1 MLIQNTNS
9 AAPMPTGPSNTGGP
23 SVVASPAPRTE
34 VKQAVE
40 PQQPAPTPAQ
50 LDQEVGRINA
60 ALQRANKNLELSI
73 SVDASTHKQVVK
85 LTDKET
91 GDTLLQYPSDAVLA
105 ISRGIDEFQQGLLLK
120 QEA

>member
-1 MLIQNTNS
+1 MLIQNTNN
-9 AAPMPTGPSNTGGP
+9 AAPMPSGPSNSGGP

-34 VKQAVE
+34 VKQAAA
-40 PQQPAPTPAQ
+40 PQQPSPEQ
-50 LDQEVGRINA
+50 LDKEVGRINA
-60 ALQRANKNLELSI
+60 ALVRANKNLELSI
-73 SVDASTHKQVVK
+73 STDASTHKQVVK